1 VKFTF
6 ETAIYRG
13 DDELE
18 LRVTYELSPY
28 YPATHLQPAEGG
40 DCEILDA
47 EFLGV
52 IKAAPLSINEWEA
65 LQMECEAR
73 AHQDA
78 ADAAA
83 DQADYLYEQQKD
95 RRMMEQWESEL

>member
-1 VKFTF
+1 MKFTF

-47 EFLGV
+47 KFIGV
-52 IKAAPLSINEWEA
+52 TKDSPLSIEEWET
-65 LQMECEAR
+65 LQAECEAR

-83 DQADYLYEQQKD
+83 DRADYLYEQQKD
-95 RRMMEQWESEL
+95 RRMMEQWESET